1 MSETRS
7 LTRNLMFGVYSGA
20 IATVTAVVGHKLV
33 TTLWTTVTGDE
44 PPDPNDPTVPPG
56 RAFAWVM
63 ANAVGIGVLGVAA
76 NRFAANRWLKFADEL
91 PSTRQVNVKF

>member
-33 TTLWTTVTGDE
+33 TTLWTTVT
-44 PPDPNDPTVPPG
+44 
-56 RAFAWVM
+56 
-63 ANAVGIGVLGVAA
+63 VAIA
-76 NRFAANRWLKFADEL
+76 PE
-91 PSTRQVNVKF
+91 